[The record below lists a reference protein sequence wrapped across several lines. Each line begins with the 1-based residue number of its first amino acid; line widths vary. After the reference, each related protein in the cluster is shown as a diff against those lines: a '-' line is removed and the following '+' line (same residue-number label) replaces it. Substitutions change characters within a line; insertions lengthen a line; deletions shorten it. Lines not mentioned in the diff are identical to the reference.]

1 MRSASASTGCG
12 LGATI
17 EPVTTM
23 PFTDNAH
30 LFNTIQ
36 TLVEGWC
43 DRRCLKALGWIL
55 RGYPLTSP
63 LGDGWGDLLV
73 ALQNVRAFAQT
84 ELTDADRAVVD
95 ECISA
100 VDSAV
105 HRTVDCGSSNQRVTA
120 AVSRYHT
127 NSTEYPSGREVYHDR
142 DDCPDG
148 HCIKPLT

>member
-1 MRSASASTGCG
+1 MASFFLA
-12 LGATI
+12 ATI
-17 EPVTTM
+17 PFDVSRM

-30 LFNTIQ
+30 LFKHHSDACR
-36 TLVEGWC
+36 GWC

-55 RGYPLTSP
+55 RGYPVTSP

-84 ELTDADRAVVD
+84 ELTDVDRAVVD

-105 HRTVDCGSSNQRVTA
+105 HR
-120 AVSRYHT
+120 
-127 NSTEYPSGREVYHDR
+127 
-142 DDCPDG
+142 
-148 HCIKPLT
+148 K